1 MGLRRFQKTLLANE
15 IWPIAAAGDTVRCTQ
30 GDLPFDLLL
39 NKPTSDNNPLAAD
52 FDRLEITNGGTGQ
65 TVTLYIGTPDNGR
78 GGQETFQFQNG
89 FGYSDSELTDSRL
102 TGQVNITGGLSTKQS
117 GTSTISI
124 SDPNVTTSAAS
135 LVAASGA
142 SRTVLIR
149 PITGDIYLGDVV
161 GVTTSTGFQVKSGE
175 VFNYTSGDELFARAG
190 GTVDVRL
197 FTETYT

>member
-1 MGLRRFQKTLLANE
+1 M
-15 IWPIAAAGDTVRCTQ
+15 
-30 GDLPFDLLL
+30 
-39 NKPTSDNNPLAAD
+39 
-52 FDRLEITNGGTGQ
+52 EITNGGTGQ
-65 TVTLYIGTPDNGR
+65 TVTLYVGTPDHGR